1 MMCSTFKYITLGPTK
16 GILKLFVQ
24 NFIMHRNGPGT
35 SCATFYGDKR
45 PGRSD
50 WSADMGPFACANAGR
65 RLCASDALEDQGLAL
80 RLTDLWQAQGG
91 SQRGRPTRPWASWK
105 LTEKM
110 VRFAFGR
117 RAPGLT
123 FGTTMTTSS
132 VPVALRAASRKVLA
146 AVPKYRQSTGKRL
159 TWHWKQLWQWSQ
171 GSAAWRRWSAMPPT
185 RQSLVP
191 QPMSSDGAVRRSRA
205 PPKSHEVGG
214 SVSGYAAHDLFT
226 AVVKIFAS

>member
-1 MMCSTFKYITLGPTK
+1 MMCTTFKYITIGPTK
-16 GILKLFVQ
+16 GILKLFFQ

-35 SCATFYGDKR
+35 SCTTFSGDNG

-50 WSADMGPFACANAGR
+50 WCADVGPIACASAGQG
-65 RLCASDALEDQGLAL
+65 LCASDALEAQGLAL

-91 SQRGRPTRPWASWK
+91 SQRGRPTRVGK
-105 LTEKM
+105 LTDKR
-110 VRFAFGR
+110 VRFGR

-132 VPVALRAASRKVLA
+132 APVALRAASRKVLA
-146 AVPKYRQSTGKRL
+146 AVPKYRQSTGKRPQL
-159 TWHWKQLWQWSQ
+159 HWKQLWQWSQ

-191 QPMSSDGAVRRSRA
+191 QPMSSGGAVRRSRA
-205 PPKSHEVGG
+205 PPKSHEVGEP
-214 SVSGYAAHDLFT
+214 VSGYAGLELHTAHGAFPHPS
-226 AVVKIFAS
+226 F